1 MREILE
7 MGIKKRKII
16 DSCILIMN
24 AVLLENLKSREIRD
38 CLYRNNVYYAFK
50 CIKGE
55 KITGGI
61 LNYIHIDRIFIN

>member
-1 MREILE
+1 
-7 MGIKKRKII
+7 
-16 DSCILIMN
+16 MN